1 METNKYNVGDLCL
14 KANGIQREQKI
25 IGLIKPRPDNIA
37 KTAYYY
43 GLKSTKDG
51 DDTLALERKRLE
63 AGYIFIETGCSED
76 TRIAWFEE
84 EAVTVKANPFY
95 CAEKQIRKEIY
106 HE

>member
-14 KANGIQREQKI
+14 KANGKLREQRI

-37 KTAYYY
+37 KTDYYY

-63 AGYIFIETGCSED
+63 AGYIFLEVNCSED
-76 TRIAWFEE
+76 TRITWFEE
-84 EAVTVKANPFY
+84 EAVTAKVNPFY
-95 CAEKQIRKEIY
+95 CAERQIRKEIY
-106 HE
+106 NE